1 MSFDAKKQNKLIIEK
16 GRELAEEHRKM
27 MAAQFAAD
35 KKKYK
40 DGYVPDV
47 TFKRPSQELM
57 DQIKKRNDAKEKRYK
72 EEHDAAYKRSVA
84 RITGAKGGRRTRRHK
99 HSNKKHRGKSN
110 KKKRMSRRR

>member
-1 MSFDAKKQNKLIIEK
+1 MSFNAKKQNQLIIK
-16 GRELAEEHRKM
+16 KRSELAKEHREM
-27 MAAQFAAD
+27 MAAQLAAD

-57 DQIKKRNDAKEKRYK
+57 DQIKQRNDAAEKRYK
-72 EEHDAAYKRSVA
+72 EERDAAYKLSVA
-84 RITGAKGGRRTRRHK
+84 RAKGGRRTKRHK
-99 HSNKKHRGKSN
+99 HSN

>member
-1 MSFDAKKQNKLIIEK
+1 MSFDAKKQNKLIIAK

-27 MAAQFAAD
+27 MAAQLAAD
-35 KKKYK
+35 KKKK

-57 DQIKKRNDAKEKRYK
+57 DQIKQRNDAEEKRYK
-72 EEHDAAYKRSVA
+72 EERDAAYKRSVA
-84 RITGAKGGRRTRRHK
+84 RAKGGRRTRRHK